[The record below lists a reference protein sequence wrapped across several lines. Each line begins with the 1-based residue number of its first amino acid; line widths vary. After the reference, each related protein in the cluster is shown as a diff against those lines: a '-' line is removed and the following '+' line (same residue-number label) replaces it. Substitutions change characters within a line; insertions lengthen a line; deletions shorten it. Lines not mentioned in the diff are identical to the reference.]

1 MDRHHSR
8 KRRTAVS
15 NGGIG
20 LHGQT
25 AAASALATGCLA
37 VVALWKSA
45 AANAAADGVA
55 RR

>member
-1 MDRHHSR
+1 MDRHDFG
-8 KRRTAVS
+8 KRRTAVRH
-15 NGGIG
+15 GGID

-37 VVALWKSA
+37 VVALWRSA
-45 AANAAADGVA
+45 TGNAPAGDAT